1 MSGRVYAIAGG
12 KGGVGKTTTVAN
24 LATALSAAGYDVVAV
39 DVDLGMANLGPVLDI
54 QPDDGATIHNV
65 LAGDAGIKEAT
76 YTTDRGFAVI
86 PGTQALDEYAGADPS
101 RLQYATGPLTDE
113 YEIIL
118 LDLSA
123 GLSDEVIA
131 PLQLADSVVLVTTPD
146 VVAIRDAAKTG
157 ELTARVGGAVEGV
170 AVNRARDDPQT
181 EELIDELGDEVLT
194 AIPNDERITMSNII
208 AQPVSEA
215 ARSFSDLA
223 ATLVGEEVLEEID
236 GQYATQQSVTESTD
250 TSPTTESEPDSDE
263 ESESTAPPEPQS
275 TEEPLSEPAEDS
287 GEPAESSTPAP
298 VATSSHADKPPQTD
312 TSSQADTSSEELPA
326 TTESDESVP
335 ESGPVATAAFDER
348 RSESETF
355 FSDERRD
362 EKRASALGR
371 LRKLFD

>member
-86 PGTQALDEYAGADPS
+86 PGTQALDEYASADPS

-123 GLSDEVIA
+123 GLSEEVIA

-157 ELTARVGGAVEGV
+157 ELTARVGGVVEGV

-194 AIPNDERITMSNII
+194 AIPNDERITMSNIV

-223 ATLVGEEVLEEID
+223 ATLLGEEALEEID
-236 GQYATQQSVTESTD
+236 GQYATQQSVTEAAESEAT
-250 TSPTTESEPDSDE
+250 PTETESESETDE
-263 ESESTAPPEPQS
+263 QSGSTSTPEQPPA
-275 TEEPLSEPAEDS
+275 EEPPSATADGS
-287 GEPAESSTPAP
+287 GDTAESSTPEP
-298 VATSSHADKPPQTD
+298 VSTA
-312 TSSQADTSSEELPA
+312 SQADESSQESPSA
-326 TTESDESVP
+326 TESDEP
-335 ESGPVATAAFDER
+335 IPDSGPVATAAFDER
-348 RSESETF
+348 RSDGEAF
-355 FSDERRD
+355 FSDERRE